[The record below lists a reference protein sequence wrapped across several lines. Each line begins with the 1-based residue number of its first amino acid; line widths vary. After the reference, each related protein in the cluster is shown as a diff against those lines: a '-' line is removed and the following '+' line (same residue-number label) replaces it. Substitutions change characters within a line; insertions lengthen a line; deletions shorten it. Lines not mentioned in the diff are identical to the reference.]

1 MEPSLTP
8 LLYLYGFVPSDAATP
23 PPELHGMEGARV
35 RLLDAGAFALAAS
48 EVDPSV
54 YGAGALEERLGDLA
68 WVGARGV
75 EHEKVVTWFA
85 DHATIVP
92 VRLFTLFS
100 TEESLLEE
108 AHRRGDDI
116 SASLRRFRDVREWDL
131 KVSFEV
137 ATLSRH
143 LSELSDEA
151 AKMDEEIEAAAPG
164 RRYLLERKR
173 EELTRREAPAAARR
187 RAGRLLEA
195 LRPLAEAVT
204 ELDIPSNREGLP
216 VVLDA
221 ALLVHRDRVEDLRVR
236 VAEQASELDAIGIRA
251 QLTGPWAP
259 YRFVSEDAHA

>member
-1 MEPSLTP
+1 VTP

-23 PPELHGMEGARV
+23 PPELSGMDGAAV
-35 RLLDAGAFALAAS
+35 RLLDAGAFALASS
-48 EVDPSV
+48 EVDPAV
-54 YGAGALEERLGDLA
+54 YSAGALEERLGDLA

-85 DHATIVP
+85 DHSTIVP

-100 TEESLLEE
+100 SETSLLEE
-108 AHRRGDDI
+108 ARRRADDVR
-116 SASLRRFRDVREWDL
+116 ASLRRFRGVREWDL
-131 KVSFEV
+131 KVSYEL

-143 LSELSDEA
+143 LSELSDDA
-151 AKMDEEIEAAAPG
+151 RKMDAEIEAAAPG

-173 EELTRREAPAAARR
+173 EDVTRREAPAAARR
-187 RAGRLLEA
+187 RARSLLDE
-195 LRPLAEAVT
+195 LRPLAAAVT
-204 ELDIPSNREGLP
+204 ELDIPVHRDGLP

-221 ALLVHRDRVEDLRVR
+221 ALLVPEERVEDLRKR
-236 VAEQASELDAIGIRA
+236 VAAQEQELRGIGIRA